1 MFNSSLYILQ
11 HNYNCKIDNK
21 LCKICEWSND
31 ETSMKNVLNA
41 KEKIALLTKNN
52 SFLLALFSNK
62 KKMNYL
68 LDFLFQ
74 LLKQFTLIPIAPKTN
89 KGTFESKT
97 WLWSQVTEFLTWYAF
112 FTPLWPHPSLLNNQ
126 HHHGL
131 VLIKLFTKNL
141 HDNFEKIYL
150 RTTLIW
156 CHTM

>member
-1 MFNSSLYILQ
+1 
-11 HNYNCKIDNK
+11 
-21 LCKICEWSND
+21 
-31 ETSMKNVLNA
+31 MKNVLNA
-41 KEKIALLTKNN
+41 KEKNCPCNKKNN

-62 KKMNYL
+62 KKINYL

-89 KGTFESKT
+89 KGRSESELDFEVKF
-97 WLWSQVTEFLTWYAF
+97 QNLTCYTF
-112 FTPLWPHPSLLNNQ
+112 FTPLWPHPSLLSNK

>member
-1 MFNSSLYILQ
+1 MWMIEWWDEYEKRFECERK
-11 HNYNCKIDNK
+11 NCP
-21 LCKICEWSND
+21 SN
-31 ETSMKNVLNA
+31 
-41 KEKIALLTKNN
+41 KNN

-89 KGTFESKT
+89 KGRSESKT

>member
-41 KEKIALLTKNN
+41 KEKNCPSNKNN

-89 KGTFESKT
+89 KGRSESKT
-97 WLWSQVTEFLTWYAF
+97 WLWSQVTHN
-112 FTPLWPHPSLLNNQ
+112 LWLSMPFSLLCG
-126 HHHGL
+126 H
-131 VLIKLFTKNL
+131 VPPSS
-141 HDNFEKIYL
+141 
-150 RTTLIW
+150 TTSTI
-156 CHTM
+156 MD